1 MTGERGGRTT
11 HLPLTSSDPSG
22 QHWVLHHFHP
32 EFEHLFSHDLPSAE
46 RVLPGVEHSHRNL
59 KGTSHES
66 QGQHF
71 VNFQLVPE
79 GQNLPNVRDSRV
91 ELDSASTSE
100 EEEVEG
106 AAKAEMERRDRAR
119 VVRENRILRLR
130 CIWEERWV
138 GRWIDESEE

>member
-1 MTGERGGRTT
+1 M
-11 HLPLTSSDPSG
+11 
-22 QHWVLHHFHP
+22 
-32 EFEHLFSHDLPSAE
+32 
-46 RVLPGVEHSHRNL
+46 
-59 KGTSHES
+59 
-66 QGQHF
+66 

-106 AAKAEMERRDRAR
+106 AANAEMERRDRAR